1 MYTKI
6 SYYFRRIQ
14 EASLLSIIKIL
25 IIKFKKIIFYFYYN
39 KLIYKSFKLF
49 SKKIKIRDEINIEK
63 NFHLLKNKLSNQRV
77 YNDVMN
83 DSFQCLGYGKLKI
96 PKNKEWHYDNLH
108 DYKWKASYFNN
119 IDYVSIDDFCDV
131 KIPWEMSRLQYL
143 TILAFAYIENKD
155 DKVLKKYNSII
166 NDWISSNPPGY
177 GVNWTCTMEVA
188 IRMTNMAIS
197 LMIVKK
203 YLSEKQINL
212 ITQSLTEHKRYISLF
227 PEISDIP
234 GNHYLSNLMGA
245 FVIESISGKNKSID
259 IKLQN
264 FINEAKNQFLNDGSH
279 FEVSPTY
286 HVMCLEMVA
295 IVTAFAL
302 RKKSR
307 NNIQIIE
314 LIKIYENGVLFC
326 EKIGNNYAVPIF
338 GDNDSGQIISL
349 NKKTRNY
356 KSLKQFLD
364 IINTKRAELNLEYH
378 TVLLLSISKIISSDQ
393 KSNINDKTNI
403 SSFSGHFF
411 TGIKVDQLSAI
422 MRVGKQG
429 LEGRASH
436 DHDDALHV
444 SLSKNGED
452 ILVDKGCHSYTLDK
466 GIRGKYIVS
475 SAHNSLKEIGKERF
489 HLTQGSIVKTVRG
502 ALTGSQPQCSNN
514 NINSSEM
521 NARLQKSNLSNFKEY
536 ERFVKILKLNSYY
549 SFTIEDMW
557 TLQKESGV
565 ELRFF
570 LSTFYEPN
578 KIDKKND
585 NEIIVHFEREKIKM
599 FIKSNN
605 YIDAKIFTFDYS
617 SSYGSIEKSHGI
629 HILSEKNSGTIETN
643 FLISS

>member
-6 SYYFRRIQ
+6 NYYFRRIQ
-14 EASLLSIIKIL
+14 EASLISIIKIL
-25 IIKFKKIIFYFYYN
+25 TIKFRKIIFYFYYN
-39 KLIYKSFKLF
+39 RFFYKVFKLF
-49 SKKIKIRDEINIEK
+49 LKKVTIRDEINIEK
-63 NFHLLKNKLSNQRV
+63 NFYLLKNKLSNQRV

-83 DSFQCLGYGKLKI
+83 GSFQCLGYGKLKI
-96 PKNKEWHYDNLH
+96 PKKKEWHSDNLH
-108 DYKWKASYFNN
+108 DYKWKVSYFNN
-119 IDYVSIDDFCDV
+119 IDYVRTDDFCDT

-143 TILAFAYIENKD
+143 VILAFAFIENKD
-155 DKVLKKYNSII
+155 SKVLKKYNSII
-166 NDWISSNPPGY
+166 NDWISANPPGY

-188 IRMTNMAIS
+188 IRMTNIAIS

-212 ITQSLTEHKRYISLF
+212 INQSLAEHKRYISLF
-227 PEISDIP
+227 PEISDVP

-245 FVIESISGKNKSID
+245 FLIESISGKNKSIN
-259 IKLQN
+259 IKLKN
-264 FINEAKNQFLNDGSH
+264 FINEAKNQFLKDGCH
-279 FEVSPTY
+279 FEMSPTY

-307 NNIQIIE
+307 DNKLIIE
-314 LIKIYENGVLFC
+314 LIKIYKNGVSFC
-326 EKIGNNYAVPIF
+326 EKIGNKYEVPIF

-356 KSLKQFLD
+356 KSLKQFLN
-364 IINTKRAELNLEYH
+364 IISNKGAELNLEYH

-393 KSNINDKTNI
+393 KINIKNKTNI
-403 SSFSGHFF
+403 SSFSGQFF
-411 TGIKVDQLSAI
+411 TGIKVNQLSAI
-422 MRVGKQG
+422 MRVGMQG
-429 LEGRASH
+429 LKGRASH

-466 GIRGKYIVS
+466 EIRKKYILS

-489 HLTQGSIVKTVRG
+489 QLTQGSIVKTVRG
-502 ALTGSQPQCSNN
+502 ALTGLKPQCFNN
-514 NINSSEM
+514 NIDSSEM
-521 NARLQKSNLSNFKEY
+521 SARLQKSNLSNFKKY
-536 ERFVKILKLNSYY
+536 ERYVKILQKNSYY
-549 SFTIEDMW
+549 SFSIKDMW
-557 TLQKESGV
+557 TLQKDSGV

-585 NEIIVHFEREKIKM
+585 NEIIIHFEREKIKM
-599 FIKSNN
+599 FLKSNN
-605 YIDAKIFTFDYS
+605 YINAKIFTFDYS

-629 HILSEKNSGTIETN
+629 HILSEQNSGTIETN